1 LWPHAEITR
10 PHCRRRII
18 GIRCRNATP
27 QVQGQSKL
35 PPQRGCLQTN
45 LCNSIELEYDNWRLH
60 AIFMCFV
67 IMGTMTKLLEEA
79 IEHLRD
85 LPEEEQDSAAEAL
98 FAFISSDERQYR
110 LLPHQVT
117 EVRRIQRGLQDG
129 TTRLATDQEV
139 ERARK
144 RARI

>member
-1 LWPHAEITR
+1 
-10 PHCRRRII
+10 
-18 GIRCRNATP
+18 
-27 QVQGQSKL
+27 
-35 PPQRGCLQTN
+35 
-45 LCNSIELEYDNWRLH
+45 
-60 AIFMCFV
+60 
-67 IMGTMTKLLEEA
+67 MTKLLDEA

-129 TTRLATDQEV
+129 ATRLATDQEI